1 MDLIYMNSNKEDLG
15 VMKDYL
21 IDLAFGLTE
30 NDFECSVPIS
40 RHCCEAGYYLYFEGT
55 EYGGI
60 IDSLRVD
67 ESNNEVIYMGRTWHG
82 ILNSKVI
89 EPDANMDYLTV
100 TGDANTVLNTLVN
113 RMGLS
118 NLFKVPSNSSGININ
133 YKMNRYIEGYTGIC
147 KMLKAHNAK
156 LSIVFSN
163 GYIELS
169 AVRLVDYSQDE
180 QFDTDQFDFTIQKNS
195 NHINHVI
202 CLGKGELADREVI
215 HVYADALGNISTTQS
230 LTGLK
235 EITAIYDNSN
245 AESSEELKQGGIE
258 IIETSWNSDL
268 VDFSFNANDRVFD
281 IGDIIGAKEWITGIE
296 VTAEITKK
304 IVTIKDAIT
313 TISYEVGDKS
323 WHI

>member
-1 MDLIYMNSNKEDLG
+1 
-15 VMKDYL
+15 
-21 IDLAFGLTE
+21 
-30 NDFECSVPIS
+30 
-40 RHCCEAGYYLYFEGT
+40 
-55 EYGGI
+55 
-60 IDSLRVD
+60 
-67 ESNNEVIYMGRTWHG
+67 MGRTWHG
-82 ILNSKVI
+82 ILNSKI
-89 EPDANMDYLTV
+89 LEPDANMDYLTV

-118 NLFKVPSNSSGININ
+118 SLFKVPNNPSVININ

-156 LSIVFSN
+156 LSIAFNN

-215 HVYADALGNISTTQS
+215 HVYADAQGNISTTQS

-258 IIETSWNSDL
+258 IIETSWNSE
-268 VDFSFNANDRVFD
+268 
-281 IGDIIGAKEWITGIE
+281 II
-296 VTAEITKK
+296 
-304 IVTIKDAIT
+304 
-313 TISYEVGDKS
+313 
-323 WHI
+323 H